1 MKLSR
6 ALIGSAAAVALL
18 VGGCSKDAASLGSSN
33 TSLFASAPAPVKANW
48 DKATAA
54 IATNGYAT
62 AIIALKA
69 LQAEPGLSA
78 DQLKA
83 VNETVNA
90 VSDQMYAAAN
100 KGDANAKQA
109 IQSLRQVLGR

>member
-1 MKLSR
+1 MKLS
-6 ALIGSAAAVALL
+6 LSLLGSAAAVALL
-18 VGGCSKDAASLGSSN
+18 LGGCSKNAASLGASN
-33 TSLFASAPAPVKANW
+33 ASLFASAPAPVKASW

-69 LQAEPGLSA
+69 LQEQPGLSA
-78 DQLKA
+78 EQLKA
-83 VNETVNA
+83 VNDTVNA